1 MIAERVLSL
10 QPADLMNLDTMV
22 RQRPSVLKGKLKS
35 EIGFF
40 QVLQNEI
47 QKRKDEKKVSAF
59 VINEYLMKD
68 NEKLID
74 RFKE

>member
-40 QVLQNEI
+40 
-47 QKRKDEKKVSAF
+47 
-59 VINEYLMKD
+59 
-68 NEKLID
+68 
-74 RFKE
+74 